1 MNANTGFERNV
12 KSKNSIIKKD
22 FVNTCQQNDPTK
34 TIEQCERLFNRL
46 SGVERARNWAIH
58 EGMFQEQIQ
67 YNFNPPGYD
76 MRNGQMDYNRLK
88 RAILLRGTRKTPNIS
103 KVGSTLSHAL
113 GLDPKNIY
121 SESRYKQS
129 MSPLSQEVFRN
140 PHLVT
145 EIGEYL
151 GLPPNADG
159 GTRKKRNKRRN
170 RRRNKS
176 KKR

>member
-1 MNANTGFERNV
+1 MTT
-12 KSKNSIIKKD
+12 KSGYQQNMESRASIMKEDFIKS
-22 FVNTCQQNDPTK
+22 CQQNDSTK
-34 TIEQCERLFNRL
+34 TIAQCEKLFNLNKDR
-46 SGVERARNWAIH
+46 ERARNWAIH
-58 EGMFQEQIQ
+58 QGIVKSQIK
-67 YNFNPPGYD
+67 YEFNPPGYD
-76 MRNGQMDYNRLK
+76 IRDGSIDYDR
-88 RAILLRGTRKTPNIS
+88 LLRGNRKTPNIS

>member
-1 MNANTGFERNV
+1 MNANTGFERSV
-12 KSKNSIIKKD
+12 KSKTSIIKKD

-67 YNFNPPGYD
+67 YNFNPIGYD

-88 RAILLRGTRKTPNIS
+88 RAVLLRSRTSTTPNPKS
-103 KVGSTLSHAL
+103 GSILTHTI
-113 GLDPKNIY
+113 GVDPNDRYAKFRHKQIMP
-121 SESRYKQS
+121 SE
-129 MSPLSQEVFRN
+129 LQEELFRE

-145 EIGEYL
+145 EIGSYL
-151 GLPPNADG
+151 GLSNNPNG
-159 GTRKKRNKRRN
+159 GTRKKRN